1 VLSEPGL
8 GTINNIRSEVPAV
21 THVDYSARVQTV
33 PSSGHPFSLLLN
45 KFKQLT
51 GCSTLINTS
60 FNVRGEPIVC
70 TPAEAYACFMRT
82 GIDVLVLGDFILLK
96 SEQPEFVD
104 AVDWRSE
111 IPLD

>member
-1 VLSEPGL
+1 
-8 GTINNIRSEVPAV
+8 
-21 THVDYSARVQTV
+21 
-33 PSSGHPFSLLLN
+33 
-45 KFKQLT
+45 
-51 GCSTLINTS
+51 
-60 FNVRGEPIVC
+60 
-70 TPAEAYACFMRT
+70 MRT